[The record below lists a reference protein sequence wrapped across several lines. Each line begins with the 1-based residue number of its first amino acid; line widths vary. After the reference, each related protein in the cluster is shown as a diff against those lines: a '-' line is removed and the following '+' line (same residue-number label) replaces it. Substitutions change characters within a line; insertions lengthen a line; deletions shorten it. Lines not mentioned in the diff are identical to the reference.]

1 MPITPPADLGVVQR
15 NAQRLTAAI
24 ARFRPAIIPLFS
36 LKSGCPDLIGTGVG
50 LRAGPRRLIL
60 TATHVLRGFTGDTI
74 HLPVEDGWCPIA
86 GDTHFAATRGI
97 RNPDDDT
104 VDAALLAI
112 DEESAAAWRGWLV
125 PTDLFPGCPARSADR
140 FVVAGFPRSEV
151 RMGATGKRVIPRA
164 VRYYGH
170 AVAESRYPP
179 VLADPGVHIA
189 IAFRRRTIVEDGQL
203 VNPPPLYGTSGGML
217 IWAPGIRSPSRIGD
231 NRLAG
236 ILIEE
241 HGAPNHLLLS
251 TRIDVFLALIHDR
264 LPELR
269 PFVPLPRTVPRRRR
283 WSRPRRS

>member
-1 MPITPPADLGVVQR
+1 MPITTPADPGALQR

-36 LKSGCPDLIGTGVG
+36 LKSGRPDLIGTGVG

-60 TATHVLRGFTGDTI
+60 TATHVFRGFDGDTI
-74 HLPVEDGWCPIA
+74 HLPVSDGWCPLA
-86 GDTHFAATRGI
+86 GEMHFAATRGI

-104 VDAALLAI
+104 VDAALLAV
-112 DEESAAAWRGWLV
+112 DDVSAVGWRGWLQ
-125 PTDLFPGCPARSADR
+125 PTDLIPGCPARPTDR

-151 RMGATGKRVIPRA
+151 KVGPTGRRVIPRA

-170 AVAESRYPP
+170 AVAQARYPA
-179 VLADPGVHIA
+179 VLADPAVHIA
-189 IAFRRRTIVEDGQL
+189 IGFRRRTIVEDGQL
-203 VNPPPLYGTSGGML
+203 VHPPPLYGTSGGML
-217 IWAPGIRSPSRIGD
+217 IWAPGVRNPERIGD

-241 HGAPNHLLLS
+241 HGAPNHLLVG

-269 PFVPLPRTVPRRRR
+269 PFVPSPRTVQRRRR
-283 WSRPRRS
+283 WTRR